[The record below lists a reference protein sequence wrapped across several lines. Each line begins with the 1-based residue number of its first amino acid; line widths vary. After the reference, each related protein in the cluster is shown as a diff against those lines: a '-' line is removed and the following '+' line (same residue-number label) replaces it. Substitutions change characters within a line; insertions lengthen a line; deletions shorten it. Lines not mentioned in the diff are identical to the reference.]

1 MERMEKE
8 GKIATCGKGRAE
20 AKKGPHVS
28 SSQQEVLT
36 PGKQYLKGGH
46 KKEGDRV
53 FSRVCCDRTRGN
65 GFKLKKKKGRFRW
78 NIWKKFFLQ

>member
-28 SSQQEVLT
+28 SSQQEMLT
-36 PGKQYLKGGH
+36 PGKQYLKGAVR
-46 KKEGDRV
+46 KKRMD
-53 FSRVCCDRTRGN
+53 
-65 GFKLKKKKGRFRW
+65 
-78 NIWKKFFLQ
+78 FLAGSDVI